1 MRILQG
7 FVSSTSRP
15 VLKIETGQFRKRK
28 WNDIGAVIQ
37 IGDLQNLLRGD
48 ESFSGDGAGLAG
60 RKVWSGDLLGIH
72 LISSRTQVEGPSQ
85 I

>member
-1 MRILQG
+1 M
-7 FVSSTSRP
+7 
-15 VLKIETGQFRKRK
+15 
-28 WNDIGAVIQ
+28 Q

-72 LISSRTQVEGPSQ
+72 LISTQVEA
-85 I
+85 